1 MPKSPKS
8 RKSNSEW
15 VLTTL
20 QGYHWVLVLESF
32 PEKRFLKE
40 NGIFSGSHPLRFGL
54 EKFHKKASFETNK
67 QNFSSFDNFKS
78 SLPSWVL
85 VGSDTTK
92 IYYHKQC
99 KNTTFSL
106 SVKSLLFGAAIL
118 HRGLIG
124 LNLKIF
130 SPKMDQMAGKDQ
142 NYWFFTK
149 NENA

>member
-1 MPKSPKS
+1 MLLFWVNLLILQ
-8 RKSNSEW
+8 RYSNFRSA
-15 VLTTL
+15 
-20 QGYHWVLVLESF
+20 
-32 PEKRFLKE
+32 
-40 NGIFSGSHPLRFGL
+40 HPLLFEL
-54 EKFHKKASFETNK
+54 EIFHKEASFETNK

-78 SLPSWVL
+78 SVPSWVL
-85 VGSDTTK
+85 GDRDTTK

-106 SVKSLLFGAAIL
+106 SVKLLLFGAAIL

-142 NYWFFTK
+142 NY
-149 NENA
+149 